1 MIGVVVPVHNEQV
14 LLGDCLQSVRQ
25 AAADPLLD
33 TEPVEIVVVLDACT
47 DRSAAIAIRHCAQ
60 IVSLN
65 AHCVGAARAL
75 GASLALD
82 YGARWIAF
90 TDADTIV
97 PPNWLSAQLDLY
109 ADATCGQVC
118 IDDWSGHP
126 VGVRERFL
134 ERYSLETHHIH
145 GANLGISAAAYETA
159 GGFPALKS
167 GEDAAL
173 ISALVERHGDV
184 RWAGPTRVVTSA
196 RWQTSV
202 ENGFAAYLGSLRE
215 QCAAEVA
222 STPIAGLANTHSWAR
237 VAA

>member
-1 MIGVVVPVHNEQV
+1 MIGVVVPVHNEEG

-25 AAADPLLD
+25 AAADRLLD
-33 TEPVEIVVVLDACT
+33 AEPVEIVVVLDACT
-47 DRSAAIAIRHCAQ
+47 DRSTAVAIRHQAQ

-118 IDDWSGHP
+118 IDDWSGYP
-126 VGVRERFL
+126 VRVRERFL
-134 ERYSLETHHIH
+134 ERYSAETRHIH

-159 GGFPALKS
+159 GGFPALKC

-173 ISALVERHGDV
+173 ISSLVERRGDV
-184 RWAGPTRVVTSA
+184 RWVGPTRVVTSA
-196 RWQTSV
+196 RSQTTI
-202 ENGFAAYLGSLRE
+202 ENGFASFLGSLRE
-215 QCAAEVA
+215 QCAAEA
-222 STPIAGLANTHSWAR
+222 APIQLSALADTQSWAR
-237 VAA
+237 AAA